1 MFQSEMNF
9 MRLPG
14 EHCSPES
21 YFYIMQIP
29 YDATTSFVAGT
40 RTGPGAIINAST
52 NLELYDMETETE
64 AWKKGIHTMPP
75 IEVHSGSAENM
86 HKRIRKVMDGVVKP
100 DRFVISLGGE
110 HSISSACIAAHR
122 EKFGE
127 ITVVQFDAHADL
139 REHYEDSEY
148 SHASVMRRVNED
160 VGSHIVQIGIRSMDS
175 TERDFLCGNDD
186 ITCISACSVHNDME
200 MSLNLLKRMIKE
212 RKVYISFDIDAFD
225 SGLVWKTG
233 TPEPGGL
240 DWKQV
245 NTFLSEIFRCSEVV
259 GADVVELIGGEP
271 ANDSLA
277 AKLVYRMMG
286 YKVG

>member
-1 MFQSEMNF
+1 M
-9 MRLPG
+9 
-14 EHCSPES
+14 
-21 YFYIMQIP
+21 
-29 YDATTSFVAGT
+29 
-40 RTGPGAIINAST
+40 
-52 NLELYDMETETE
+52 
-64 AWKKGIHTMPP
+64 
-75 IEVHSGSAENM
+75 
-86 HKRIRKVMDGVVKP
+86 
-100 DRFVISLGGE
+100 
-110 HSISSACIAAHR
+110 
-122 EKFGE
+122 
-127 ITVVQFDAHADL
+127 VQFDAHADL